1 LSRRYALVIDQE
13 RCIGCEAC
21 TVACKIEN
29 KAATYWIRVETQ
41 NAAKKDTPQGRFPD
55 LMMTFLPHLCMHCD
69 EPPCADACPVEAIV
83 KREDGPVVLEEQKCD
98 GCRACLDA
106 CPYDA
111 ICFSQEKEVV
121 EKCNFCVH
129 RIEQGLEPF
138 CVVCCEGQAMFFGD
152 LNDPSSQVS
161 MIVADRETF
170 QLNPEA
176 ETGPSVYY
184 CPPKPRRKL

>member
-1 LSRRYALVIDQE
+1 MSRRYALVIDQE

>member
-83 KREDGPVVLEEQKCD
+83 KSEDGPVVLEEQKCD